1 MSMTGFDPKW
11 KDPADFII
19 GITKEIWED
28 RNIGSLNHRY
38 HKTIPV
44 RSPAALV
51 HGNGGVIA
59 ATMPGRCAA
68 PPAPAIITLNP

>member
-28 RNIGSLNHRY
+28 RNIGSLTQPYQSARLRPWC
-38 HKTIPV
+38 TAM
-44 RSPAALV
+44 AA
-51 HGNGGVIA
+51 
-59 ATMPGRCAA
+59 
-68 PPAPAIITLNP
+68 